1 MSKESSCF
9 LNGLFFF
16 TPLHFEVQGIR
27 KEVEHMND
35 DDLIEEVSYLLQDDE
50 YVDKII
56 FSYFSTRIILSHERE
71 KLIWFYVLCT
81 IEDYLMVMDDGEY

>member
-1 MSKESSCF
+1 
-9 LNGLFFF
+9 
-16 TPLHFEVQGIR
+16 
-27 KEVEHMND
+27 MND

-56 FSYFSTRIILSHERE
+56 FSYFTTKILLDTERE
-71 KLIWFYVLCT
+71 HLIWFYVLCT